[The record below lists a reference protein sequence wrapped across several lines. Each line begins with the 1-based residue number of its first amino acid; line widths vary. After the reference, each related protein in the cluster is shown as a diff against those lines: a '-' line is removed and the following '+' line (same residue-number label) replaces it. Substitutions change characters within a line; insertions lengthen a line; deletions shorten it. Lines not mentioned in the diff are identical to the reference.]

1 MTPTGHERHVS
12 WTDPR
17 EAVRLALERRMS
29 GFDFMTAMMRG
40 DVPYP
45 PFGVLLGFEIDAVER
60 GRIVFGLQPAEH
72 HFNPNGVVHG
82 GVAAALLDTVTGCAV
97 MTELPFGS
105 TCATLEIKVN
115 YIRSLDADSPRLTC
129 EGTVLHLGRRS
140 AVAEGK
146 LLLPDGRMAAHATAT
161 LMVFTPEEE
170 QHGRRD
176 RPGAPGTAPDGGGDA
191 ASGRAR

>member
-1 MTPTGHERHVS
+1 LTAGLHERHVR
-12 WTDPR
+12 WADPR
-17 EAVRLALERRMS
+17 EAVRLAVERRMS
-29 GFDFMTAMMRG
+29 GFEFMSAMMRG
-40 DVPYP
+40 EVPYP
-45 PFGVLLGFEIDAVER
+45 PFGVLLGFEVDAVER
-60 GRIVFGLQPAEH
+60 GRIVFGLQPSEH

-115 YIRSLDADSPRLTC
+115 YIRSLSGRSPRLTC

-146 LLLPDGRMAAHATAT
+146 LLLPDGKMAAHATAT
-161 LMVFTPEEE
+161 LMVFGPEEE
-170 QHGRRD
+170 QHGHRAAP
-176 RPGAPGTAPDGGGDA
+176 PGGPPVPAGGHDA
-191 ASGRAR
+191 GPGRAR